1 MRPSLFIAKNAVR
14 SFWTFTA
21 MMVGVAAGGLLS
33 LGLMKGDLGDLETGG
48 LETVLFVGGLILL
61 GLILGRGAVTEY
73 RWSNYLDG
81 VGPMP
86 RNYE

>member
-1 MRPSLFIAKNAVR
+1 MRPSLVIAKNAVR